1 MASGCVDA
9 AALWLLVACSWD
21 GLTYKYAAKYGIP
34 DETCNLC
41 EWGPVQADVYFGVR
55 SRPALL
61 TTMPGMAALN

>member
-9 AALWLLVACSWD
+9 AALWLPVACSWD

-41 EWGPVQADVYFGVR
+41 EWGPVPADVHFGFAR
-55 SRPALL
+55 GLPSSLRCQAWLL
-61 TTMPGMAALN
+61 